1 MKIELAVYHRSEF
14 GNLYK
19 GLFLSFI
26 VGNQLVKRIY
36 LFSLNSNSFIG
47 LNFVVLS
54 LNVYL
59 KKLLIR

>member
-1 MKIELAVYHRSEF
+1 MKIGLAFYHRSEF
-14 GNLYK
+14 GNLYE

-59 KKLLIR
+59 KKLLIK

>member
-19 GLFLSFI
+19 RLFLSFI

-59 KKLLIR
+59 KKLLIK

>member
-1 MKIELAVYHRSEF
+1 MKIGLAVYHRSEF
-14 GNLYK
+14 GNLYE

-26 VGNQLVKRIY
+26 VGNQLVKRSY

-59 KKLLIR
+59 KKLLIK

>member
-1 MKIELAVYHRSEF
+1 MKTGLTVYHRSEF
-14 GNLYK
+14 MNLYE

-36 LFSLNSNSFIG
+36 LFSLNSNSFIE

-59 KKLLIR
+59 KKLLIK